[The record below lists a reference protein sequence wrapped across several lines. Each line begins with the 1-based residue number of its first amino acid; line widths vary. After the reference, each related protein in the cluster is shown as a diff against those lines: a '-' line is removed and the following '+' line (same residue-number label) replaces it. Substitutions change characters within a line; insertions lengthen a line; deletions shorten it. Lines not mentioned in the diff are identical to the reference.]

1 MTLFTEACDIG
12 DRVTD
17 PVTGFRA
24 PEGGDNRQ
32 WFRIFDQL
40 THLRRRAIDA
50 NAHDVVVLIDTI
62 VLYANAHDATPRDAW
77 RTAYLAIRE
86 AIVCERGP
94 V

>member
-1 MTLFTEACDIG
+1 MTLLTEAYDIG
-12 DRVTD
+12 DRTTD

-40 THLRRRAIDA
+40 THLRRRAIEA
-50 NAHDVVVLIDTI
+50 NAHHIVVLIDTI
-62 VLYANAHDATPRDAW
+62 VLHANAHGEAPRDAW
-77 RTAYLAIRE
+77 RAAYLAIRG
-86 AIVCERGP
+86 AIVCERGA